1 MPALTPRRTALLV
14 ALLTLAGLVVALGV
28 AALLG
33 QPVQVGMV
41 AAALVAVVVAYVAT
55 LWLVQRFIQA
65 RVRLILRRINDI
77 RMTAGG
83 RETNDADADVLGALD
98 SEVGA
103 WAEQRS
109 EEITELKAREQFR
122 REFIGNLAHEL
133 KTPIFNIQG
142 YILTLLEGGLED
154 AKVNR
159 DFLNRASNGVD
170 RLIKIVE
177 DLDMIT
183 QLESGVM
190 TMHIARMDLT
200 GLVRELIDELE
211 MQSREK
217 QVKLVCLPQEPVWVM
232 ADRDRLS
239 QVFLNLFTNAINYGR
254 EGGRCEVRTF
264 PLDDQVLVEVADDG
278 IGISAEHLPRLFERF
293 YRVGKSRAR
302 HEGGSGLGLAIVKHI
317 IESHDQ
323 GISVRSEEGR
333 GTTFSFTLRR
343 PK

>member
-1 MPALTPRRTALLV
+1 MSD
-14 ALLTLAGLVVALGV
+14 G
-28 AALLG
+28 
-33 QPVQVGMV
+33 
-41 AAALVAVVVAYVAT
+41 
-55 LWLVQRFIQA
+55 
-65 RVRLILRRINDI
+65 
-77 RMTAGG
+77 
-83 RETNDADADVLGALD
+83 DADVLGALD
-98 SEVGA
+98 SEVNA
-103 WAEQRS
+103 WAEQRG

-154 AKVNR
+154 PKVNR

-190 TMHIARMDLT
+190 AMTIVRMDLT
-200 GLVRELIDELE
+200 RLVRDLIDELE
-211 MQSREK
+211 MQAAEK
-217 QVKLVCLPQEPVWVM
+217 GVKLVCVPEEPVWVM

-239 QVFLNLFTNAINYGR
+239 QVFMNLFINAINYGR
-254 EGGRCEVRTF
+254 DNGRCEVRVF
-264 PLDDQVLVEVADDG
+264 PLEDQVLVEVADDG
-278 IGISAEHLPRLFERF
+278 IGIGAEHLPRLFERF

-317 IESHDQ
+317 IESHGE
-323 GISVRSEEGR
+323 GITVRSEEGK
-333 GTTFSFTLRR
+333 GTTFSFTLQLA
-343 PK
+343 K